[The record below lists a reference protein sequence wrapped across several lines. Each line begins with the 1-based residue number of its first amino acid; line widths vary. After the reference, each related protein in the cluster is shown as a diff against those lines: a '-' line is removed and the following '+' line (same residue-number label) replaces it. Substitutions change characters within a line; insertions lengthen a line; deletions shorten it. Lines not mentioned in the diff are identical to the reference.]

1 MENFK
6 LSIIKKSKVMDKKKI
21 TFLKA
26 RNISANIFMKEREK
40 IEFIV

>member
-1 MENFK
+1 
-6 LSIIKKSKVMDKKKI
+6 MDKKKI

-26 RNISANIFMKEREK
+26 RISANIFMKERKK

>member
-6 LSIIKKSKVMDKKKI
+6 LSIIRKSKMMDKKKI
-21 TFLKA
+21 TFLKT
-26 RNISANIFMKEREK
+26 RISANIFMKEREK

>member
-26 RNISANIFMKEREK
+26 RISANIFMKERKK

>member
-6 LSIIKKSKVMDKKKI
+6 LSIIRKNKVMDKKKI
-21 TFLKA
+21 TFLKTQ
-26 RNISANIFMKEREK
+26 ISANIFMKEREK

>member
-26 RNISANIFMKEREK
+26 RNIFMKERKK